1 MLKQPPTLL
10 LFDANAPTLKNDYAP
25 AIAQVKSDKYR
36 KTNSELLALNQYPT
50 VTRHIP
56 NCFSAAFFISSFGL
70 FFLNK
75 KKFNPEPIAHVFSSY
90 GGNCLYYE
98 YRLYHLL
105 QATRQPTKDML
116 AKIQAHVQRIEQA
129 NELAKKRGHEPAQ
142 VLEQILELR
151 RLDNCTLAEALC
163 RAVFGYMGYYYDL
176 QKHFLH
182 YEFANGLD
190 CQIYH
195 LTRYLELL
203 DTLPEYEHLPEA
215 QRDEQLRVIFSDYLN
230 IK

>member
-1 MLKQPPTLL
+1 MPKQPPIPL
-10 LFDANAPTLKNDYAP
+10 LFDANVPTLKNNYEP
-25 AIAQVKSDKYR
+25 AIAQVKSDKYQ
-36 KTNSELLALNQYPT
+36 KNNSEPLALNQYPT
-50 VTRHIP
+50 VSRHLP
-56 NCFSAAFFISSFGL
+56 NCFSARVFVSFFGL

-105 QATRQPTKDML
+105 QATREPAKDML
-116 AKIQAHVQRIEQA
+116 AKIQTHVQRIEQA
-129 NELAKKRGHEPAQ
+129 NELAKKRGHDPAQ

-151 RLDNCTLAEALC
+151 RLGNCTLADVLC
-163 RAVFGYMGYYYDL
+163 RSVFGCMSYYYDL
-176 QKHFLH
+176 QKMFLH

-195 LTRYLELL
+195 LTEYLELL
-203 DTLPEYEHLPEA
+203 DTLPEYEYLPEA
-215 QRDEQLRVIFSDYLN
+215 QRDEQLRVIFQNYL
-230 IK
+230 KLE